1 MTEFG
6 GQDLIGARFERV
18 SLRGAAFSQVYV
30 NDARMRAVDFTGAR
44 IPLYAERDLTSLKKG
59 N

>member
-6 GQDLIGARFERV
+6 EQDLTGARFERV
-18 SLRGAAFSQVYV
+18 RLRDVAFSQVYL

-44 IPLYAERDLTSLKKG
+44 ILLYAERDLTSLKKG